1 LGFTSYVNKAA
12 KLIIKLHMP
21 PLDGGGLVIFLP
33 DKIGAGGNWFWGL
46 TKFPKRGGGGRFPKR
61 GGGGRFPKRGGGGRF
76 PKGGGGGS
84 IPGLKVGGTGK
95 MLAEFK
101 VGVGGKLFA
110 DID

>member
-1 LGFTSYVNKAA
+1 
-12 KLIIKLHMP
+12 MP

-46 TKFPKRGGGGRFPKR
+46 TK
-61 GGGGRFPKRGGGGRF
+61 FPKRGGGGRF